1 MIGVGSILTKGLG
14 GDATALILGGF
25 RLFIQVDIEPPIEPE
40 VPGSGGTGGS
50 WAGPGQAPYHWR
62 RDDETEQRH
71 RVTITVKVRGN
82 TYQQQYLVD
91 AQRAA
96 YIVRVTNFINTARAR
111 LSVGVQNVK
120 RVAGKITAIFTPK
133 DK

>member
-1 MIGVGSILTKGLG
+1 MIGIGIGTILTKGLG
-14 GDATALILGGF
+14 GDCTALIIGGN
-25 RLFIQVDIEPPIEPE
+25 RLYIQVDVEPPIEPE

-50 WAGPGQAPYHWR
+50 WQPRAPYHWDREEDDR
-62 RDDETEQRH
+62 R

-96 YIVRVTNFINTARAR
+96 YIVKVANFINSARAR
-111 LSVGVQNVK
+111 LSVGVQNIK
-120 RVAGKITAIFTPK
+120 KVAGKITAIFTPK

>member
-1 MIGVGSILTKGLG
+1 MIGIGSILTKGLG

-25 RLFIQVDIEPPIEPE
+25 RLYIQVDVEPPQPPTEP
-40 VPGSGGTGGS
+40 GTGGTGGS
-50 WAGPGQAPYHWR
+50 WPGVSQPPYHWG
-62 RDDETEQRH
+62 RDDADERH

-96 YIVRVTNFINTARAR
+96 YIVRVANFINVARAK
-111 LSVGVQNVK
+111 LSVGVQNIK
-120 RVAGKITAIFTPK
+120 KVAGKITAIFTPK